1 MPTPTYQ
8 ALPDTI
14 RVKLPAPLESCFV
27 LVVPDPDEGPSYRDF
42 YIVTPNNPGEFMF
55 GCVVAN
61 NFEATRIALM
71 NAPDYIDREIFI
83 AAGSKVHKEKDG

>member
-1 MPTPTYQ
+1 MPTYQ

-14 RVKLPAPLESCFV
+14 RVKLPAPLESCYV
-27 LVVPDPDEGPSYRDF
+27 LIVPDPDEGSAYRDF

-61 NFEATRIALM
+61 NFEAARLALM
-71 NAPDYIDREIFI
+71 YAPDYIDRGTWG
-83 AAGSKVHKEKDG
+83 ATTLQNYKEKDG